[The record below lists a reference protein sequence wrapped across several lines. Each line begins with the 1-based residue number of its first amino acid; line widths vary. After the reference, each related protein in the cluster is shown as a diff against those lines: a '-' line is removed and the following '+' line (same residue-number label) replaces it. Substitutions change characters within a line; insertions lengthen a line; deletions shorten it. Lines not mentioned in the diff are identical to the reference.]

1 MISGHRRL
9 RAAKKA
15 GLRKIPAIIKEM
27 TNDEAVIAMVS
38 DEERYITSGFHPQ
51 KHHPPYLPGILEY
64 IQAYDWQKHL
74 EAKSVAEPEPVV
86 EIEVEEKPVVEK
98 ESFVKQFV
106 AAVKRIFVKGR

>member
-1 MISGHRRL
+1 MKIKRCAL
-9 RAAKKA
+9 AA
-15 GLRKIPAIIKEM
+15 
-27 TNDEAVIAMVS
+27 AVVLAVCTVAFLCWNRS
-38 DEERYITSGFHPQ
+38 VP
-51 KHHPPYLPGILEY
+51 
-64 IQAYDWQKHL
+64 

>member
-1 MISGHRRL
+1 MKIKRCAL
-9 RAAKKA
+9 AA
-15 GLRKIPAIIKEM
+15 
-27 TNDEAVIAMVS
+27 AVVLTVCTVAFLCWNRSV
-38 DEERYITSGFHPQ
+38 P
-51 KHHPPYLPGILEY
+51 
-64 IQAYDWQKHL
+64 